1 MSRFSKRPKLSTVAE
16 VIVALGA
23 RKKDAAAFLHV
34 GPASISIMLKEQY
47 IPRAHHLAIY
57 LYLTDQGYDIDTEV
71 VFGYSLASLTEGN
84 GQQKTAEIRA
94 A

>member
-1 MSRFSKRPKLSTVAE
+1 MRRVQKQKLSTVTE
-16 VIVALGA
+16 VIGALGD
-23 RKKDAAAFLHV
+23 RKKDAAAFMHV
-34 GPASISIMLKEQY
+34 GPASVSIMLHEQA

-57 LYLTDQGYDIDTEV
+57 LYLTDQGYVIDTEA

-84 GQQKTAEIRA
+84 GQVTSTEMHA